1 MVLGEI
7 LAVGAA
13 FFQSL
18 NDVFAKKG
26 TEKVNEYVLG
36 WGTRFLSLP
45 LILPIL
51 AVTGIPL
58 LESGFW
64 MTALAKAALAVLATI
79 MYIRALKHSDISVT
93 VPMIAFTPLF
103 LLITSPIMVGEFPS
117 PVGVVGVVLL
127 AAGAY
132 LMEVEKRVDG
142 VLAPFRA
149 LLERRGPRIMLGV
162 AVLYSITSNLDKIGV
177 LQSSPLFWVVST
189 NTLTAVFLVPVLLYG
204 AETELDQ
211 LPRYWKAIG
220 AVGLFKAL
228 TMVTQMV
235 ALQFTLVTYVIAL
248 KRTSILMSVGWGHA
262 LFQDENIGQRLAAA
276 ALMVAGAIVIL
287 SAAL

>member
-26 TEKVNEYVLG
+26 TEKVNEYVLA

-51 AVTGIPL
+51 FFTGMPL
-58 LESGFW
+58 LASGFW
-64 MTALAKAALAVLATI
+64 MTAVVKALLGVVVTI
-79 MYIRALKHSDISVT
+79 LYIRALKHSDISVT
-93 VPMIAFTPLF
+93 VPMTAFTPLF
-103 LLITSPIMVGEFPS
+103 LLVTSPLMVGEFPS
-117 PVGVVGVVLL
+117 PTGLVGVVLL
-127 AAGAY
+127 VAGAY
-132 LMEVEKRVDG
+132 LMEVDKRVDG
-142 VLAPFRA
+142 IAAPFRA
-149 LLERRGPRIMLGV
+149 LLERQGPRLMLLV
-162 AVLYSITSNLDKIGV
+162 AVIWSVTSNLDKIGV
-177 LQSSPLFWVVST
+177 TQSSPLFWVVST
-189 NTLTAVFLVPVLLYG
+189 NTLTALFLVPILLYG
-204 AETELDQ
+204 AEKELDE

-235 ALQFTLVTYVIAL
+235 ALEFTLVAYVIAL

-262 LFQDENIGQRLAAA
+262 LFQDENIRQRLAAA
-276 ALMVAGAIVIL
+276 ALMVVGAVVIL
-287 SAAL
+287 VAAL